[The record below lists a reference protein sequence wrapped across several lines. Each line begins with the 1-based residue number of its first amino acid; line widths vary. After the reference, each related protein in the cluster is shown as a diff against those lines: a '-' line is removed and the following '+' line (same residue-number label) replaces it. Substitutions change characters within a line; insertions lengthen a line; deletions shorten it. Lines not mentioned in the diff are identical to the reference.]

1 MNMLELKKVT
11 RKQQGLALCNPDYG
25 EPPSCDPEA
34 GCDPDVPYDPNDAC
48 TPIDS
53 EPCNPEEG

>member
-11 RKQQGLALCNPDYG
+11 RKQQGPALCNPDYG

-34 GCDPDVPYDPNDAC
+34 GCDPDVPCDPNDKC
-48 TPIDS
+48 VPTDD
-53 EPCNPEEG
+53 